1 MTTRKKRR
9 SVILKKK
16 KELDIDITSLL
27 DILVILLV
35 FLLKSYNPS
44 DLKLDLTD
52 NLELPESISTLHGN
66 QSVTIQVNKSR
77 AIFIN
82 NKEIGRIPK
91 TGSNITFLE
100 KKLKKLKEQGDKELK
115 EFKSRDLSSVDKD
128 LIKAKERS
136 NKQINI
142 VLDQTLSY
150 ADMQKVMHASATAGF
165 PKFKFIVKGGS
176 K

>member
-1 MTTRKKRR
+1 MTTKKKRR

-44 DLKLDLTD
+44 DLKLDLTK
-52 NLELPESISTLHGN
+52 NLELPDSISTLHGN
-66 QSVTIQVNKSR
+66 QSVTIQVNKNR
-77 AIFIN
+77 AVFIN
-82 NKEIGRIPK
+82 NKEIGKISK
-91 TGSNITFLE
+91 SSSNISFLE
-100 KKLKKLKEQGDKELK
+100 KKLKELKDQGDKELK
-115 EFKSRDLSSVDKD
+115 EFKSRNLSSVEQD
-128 LIKAKERS
+128 LIKSKEKS

-165 PKFKFIVKGGS
+165 PKFKFIVKGGN
-176 K
+176 

>member
-1 MTTRKKRR
+1 MALRNKRR
-9 SVILKKK
+9 SVIKKSK
-16 KELDIDITSLL
+16 KDLDIDITSLL

-52 NLELPESISTLHGN
+52 NLELPDSISTLHGN

-77 AIFIN
+77 EIFID
-82 NKEIGRIPK
+82 NKQVGKIPK
-91 TGSNITFLE
+91 SNSNIAFLS
-100 KKLKKLKEQGDKELK
+100 KKLKELKEKGDKELK
-115 EFKSRDLSSVDKD
+115 EFKSRNLSSVDKD
-128 LIKAKERS
+128 LIKSKERS

-142 VLDQTLSY
+142 VLDQSLSY

-165 PKFKFIVKGGS
+165 PKFKFIVKS
-176 K
+176 EN

>member
-9 SVILKKK
+9 SVIFKKK
-16 KELDIDITSLL
+16 KEVDIDITSLL

-52 NLELPESISTLHGN
+52 NLKLPDSTSTLHGN
-66 QSVTIQVNKSR
+66 QSVTVQVNRSR
-77 AIFIN
+77 AVFIN

-91 TGSNITFLE
+91 GSGSVAFLE
-100 KKLKKLKEQGDKELK
+100 KKLKELKDQGDKELK
-115 EFKSRDLSSVDKD
+115 EYKARNLSSVQKD
-128 LIKAKERS
+128 LIKSKERS

-165 PKFKFIVKGGS
+165 PKFKFIVKSGD
-176 K
+176 